1 MRSLI
6 RFIVGLLMPVI
17 LIGAGG
23 MVVGL
28 GVNNNWELL
37 IYGGFAMIG
46 AGLIWGLVL
55 WLWASDGGL

>member
-1 MRSLI
+1 
-6 RFIVGLLMPVI
+6 MPVI

-28 GVNNNWELL
+28 GVNNNWDLL

-46 AGLIWGLVL
+46 AGLIWGLLL

>member
-28 GVNNNWELL
+28 GVNNNWDLL

-46 AGLIWGLVL
+46 AGLIWGLLL

>member
-46 AGLIWGLVL
+46 AGLIWWLVL

>member
-46 AGLIWGLVL
+46 AGLIWGLLL